1 MTRIETEV
9 DSFETNDRRKATITL
24 QIIVVGSHGALGV
37 ALYVNSMGAPHEVAR
52 TRTLYGIAIQRHEE
66 LDCWPLLPSSEA

>member
-1 MTRIETEV
+1 MTRTETEDGSMEV
-9 DSFETNDRRKATITL
+9 NDHRAVTSTL
-24 QIIVVGSHGALGV
+24 PIIVVGSHGALGV

-66 LDCWPLLPSSEA
+66 LECWPLLPSSEA